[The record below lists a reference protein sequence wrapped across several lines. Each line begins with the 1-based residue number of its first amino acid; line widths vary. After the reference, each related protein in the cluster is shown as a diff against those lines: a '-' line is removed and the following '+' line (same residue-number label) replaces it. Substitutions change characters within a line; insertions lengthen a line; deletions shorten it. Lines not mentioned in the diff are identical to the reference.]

1 MRLLSALLTSAV
13 LCLPDAASAET
24 YEESFSRIVM
34 QMHRDMGATSTGDP
48 DVDFAAGMIPHH
60 AGAVAMAELV
70 LEHGSDPELR
80 TLAETIIATQSAEIA
95 FLEAWLAENA
105 PQN

>member
-1 MRLLSALLTSAV
+1 MRLPATLATVIALA
-13 LCLPDAASAET
+13 LPASAET

-34 QMHRDMGATSTGDP
+34 QMHRDMSAESTGDA
-48 DVDFAAGMIPHH
+48 DVDFAVGMIPHH

-80 TLAETIIATQSAEIA
+80 ALAETIISTQTAEIEM
-95 FLEAWLAENA
+95 LEAWLAENA